1 MSRYN
6 TNLDEDN
13 DILLAKIVSKSFLDQ
28 DLLKPL
34 KKSLIDILKIANQNY
49 IHKKDRI
56 KLKEIISAISEFF
69 VDGLKNKK
77 RCHEDQDEDDESK
90 HRKFFKSFCDFV
102 SDARIRIK
110 KLPPTMT
117 DVQDDSDQEMLV
129 PDDYMS
135 AGDDSDLEDDN
146 SQTDNSQRYRYPV
159 YRCPE
164 ISCRFHEKGMSSKHL
179 RSHVGKVHPEIDYD
193 INELERIWRE
203 EETAAEDQR
212 RKRTL
217 KNTKPYEV
225 VIIKHKMQIKDHNC
239 RDWLRC
245 PEVSCKI
252 HETGMESNNL
262 SNHIKRVH
270 PHIVYN
276 RKELEVID
284 TPLEYNLNDS
294 SEGEDVDGP
303 IVEPGET
310 ETIEVQAN
318 KYIKKGF
325 EADDVKK
332 FFASA
337 LFSEEC
343 PSCNQTF
350 TSAITLAYH
359 SPCVPM
365 TKVGPLLQCPMC
377 NETRSHSDA
386 IKIHL
391 DKKHLKIPKF
401 ECKECCHK
409 TLTAEDSLQHLIDNH
424 SAENQFRCS
433 FNRCLLLSGF
443 SDEESCRNHIMS
455 EHLGFDLTEYCQM
468 DSGSELLPEEI
479 TGAALLDDVPFD
491 RSFGKPRDPNVS
503 KWSNRGW
510 NRYRC
515 PDESCLYHKLGLRV
529 CHIKDHIMAK
539 HPEIEYDISKFQ
551 RLPKE
556 DPTVQSYPIIPVFY
570 RKAGISFYRCPE
582 RTCKNHLRGLKLL
595 YLRKHVIEA
604 HPTLNYRILNT
615 DPVVP
620 QVAGTDGQSTS
631 DPPLTETKMP
641 IKRKL
646 LYYKCPVV
654 NCQFHKTGMKSYHL
668 RHHLATK
675 HPYIEYNLDEFEKI
689 PTAEAMARAQ
699 KAIPHDYAIIPK
711 LFRKGKNAY
720 YACPAKSCPSG
731 KRPFKLELLRKHI
744 KEAHPGETYQLTNN
758 DLKSNQPKSDPKNDS
773 MQDDPT
779 NGHEIMS
786 FFNDEDNNAT
796 EAIDQE
802 FDDDP
807 KSSGCHENPS
817 NQTASEGNN

>member
-1 MSRYN
+1 
-6 TNLDEDN
+6 
-13 DILLAKIVSKSFLDQ
+13 
-28 DLLKPL
+28 
-34 KKSLIDILKIANQNY
+34 
-49 IHKKDRI
+49 
-56 KLKEIISAISEFF
+56 
-69 VDGLKNKK
+69 
-77 RCHEDQDEDDESK
+77 
-90 HRKFFKSFCDFV
+90 
-102 SDARIRIK
+102 
-110 KLPPTMT
+110 
-117 DVQDDSDQEMLV
+117 
-129 PDDYMS
+129 
-135 AGDDSDLEDDN
+135 
-146 SQTDNSQRYRYPV
+146 
-159 YRCPE
+159 
-164 ISCRFHEKGMSSKHL
+164 
-179 RSHVGKVHPEIDYD
+179 
-193 INELERIWRE
+193 
-203 EETAAEDQR
+203 
-212 RKRTL
+212 
-217 KNTKPYEV
+217 
-225 VIIKHKMQIKDHNC
+225 MQIRDHNMEN
-239 RDWLRC
+239 WLRC
-245 PEVSCKI
+245 PEVSCKVNK
-252 HETGMESNNL
+252 TGMSSGSL
-262 SNHIKRVH
+262 KRHVIRLH
-270 PHIVYN
+270 PHIVYD
-276 RKELEVID
+276 RQKLEVID
-284 TPLEYNLNDS
+284 TPIEYNLNDCFEDEYEDADGS
-294 SEGEDVDGP
+294 SVEADGP
-303 IVEPGET
+303 IVEAGET

-318 KYIKKGF
+318 KYIKRGF
-325 EADDVKK
+325 DADDAKK

-455 EHLGFDLTEYCQM
+455 EHLAFEPTVDLTEYC
-468 DSGSELLPEEI
+468 DIESGSELPPEGI
-479 TGAALLDDVPFD
+479 IGSVLSSDVPFD
-491 RSFGKPRDPNVS
+491 RSFGKPKDPKGG

-515 PDESCLYHKLGLRV
+515 PDESCLYHKVGLNV
-529 CHIKDHIMAK
+529 CHLKDHIMVM

-570 RKAGISFYRCPE
+570 TKAGISFYRCPD
-582 RTCKNHLRGLKLL
+582 RACKNHLRGHKLL

-604 HPTLNYRILNT
+604 HPTLNYRIMNT

-631 DPPLTETKMP
+631 DPPVPETK
-641 IKRKL
+641 IKRRL
-646 LYYKCPVV
+646 LVYYKCPVV

-668 RHHLATK
+668 RHHLASK

-689 PTAEAMARAQ
+689 PTAEAIARA
-699 KAIPHDYAIIPK
+699 KRATPHDYAIIPM
-711 LFRKGKNAY
+711 LFRRGKNAS
-720 YACPAKSCPSG
+720 YACPSKSCPSG
-731 KRPFKLELLRKHI
+731 EKAFQLLALRKHI
-744 KEAHPGETYQLTNN
+744 KEAHPGETYQLTMS
-758 DLKSNQPKSDPKNDS
+758 DLKSNHPKSDPKK

-779 NGHEIMS
+779 DGQDLMS

-796 EAIDQE
+796 EANEQE
-802 FDDDP
+802 FDDEP
-807 KSSGCHENPS
+807 E
-817 NQTASEGNN
+817 EILY